1 MTKMFSLA
9 YEIDTLQNGRLNTG
23 MDYHNN
29 LLLLRS
35 VRD

>member
-9 YEIDTLQNGRLNTG
+9 YEADILQNGHLNTG

-29 LLLLRS
+29 LLLFWS
-35 VRD
+35 VLD

>member
-9 YEIDTLQNGRLNTG
+9 YEIDILQNAHLNSG

-29 LLLLRS
+29 LSLFRS
-35 VRD
+35 IQD